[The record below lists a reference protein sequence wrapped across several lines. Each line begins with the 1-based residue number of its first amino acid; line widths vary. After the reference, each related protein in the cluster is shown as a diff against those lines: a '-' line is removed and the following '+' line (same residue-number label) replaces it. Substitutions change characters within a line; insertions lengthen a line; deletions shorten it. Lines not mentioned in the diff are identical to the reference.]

1 MKNIS
6 KYITYQEA
14 TTSQTAVRKGIKN
27 EPCDN
32 ELLAMQLVGIR
43 VFDVIREHFKTPLR
57 VSSFYR
63 SPILNK
69 AVGGAPFSQH
79 VKGQA
84 IDIQGT
90 GKVTNKMIFDFIKEN
105 LDFDQVLAEYPKN
118 GVISWVHVSYVSK
131 EKNRKQSLVV
141 KKINGKTVYIPY
153 KSDKDL
159 I

>member
-27 EPCDN
+27 EPGDN
-32 ELLAMQLVGIR
+32 ELLAMQLLGIR
-43 VFDVIREHFKTPLR
+43 VFDVVREHFKIPLR

-63 SPILNK
+63 SPELNS
-69 AVGGAPFSQH
+69 AIGGSSRTSQH

-90 GKVTNKMIFDFIKEN
+90 GKVTNKMIFDYIKEN
-105 LDFDQVLAEYPKN
+105 LDFDQLINEFNY
-118 GVISWVHVSYVSK
+118 SWVHVSYVSK
-131 EKNRKQSLVV
+131 EKNRKQIL
-141 KKINGKTVYIPY
+141 KIG
-153 KSDKDL
+153 
-159 I
+159 